1 MDKND
6 ILEFAKM
13 IKGSEHTVFFGG
25 AGVSTESGLKDYRS
39 EDGIYHTAVNYGMS
53 PEEILS
59 HNCFFEN
66 TDLFY
71 RFFRDFFMESAEPNI
86 TQQNSAMDMLRKKN
100 TRTLSELE
108 QIPYQPQVYA
118 IPIEQRKRESKLLA
132 DAVEF
137 QPKLYQMIERLATA
151 EELSDHCTRIQNI
164 EAEYMEKTVREVV
177 TENRKTAAQMQN
189 LVEQAGKNQEQ
200 FILNCSETISK
211 STETLDST
219 IEKLRRKILKIMIA
233 TAVSAVALSLLVCAV
248 FWKLAV

>member
-1 MDKND
+1 M
-6 ILEFAKM
+6 
-13 IKGSEHTVFFGG
+13 
-25 AGVSTESGLKDYRS
+25 
-39 EDGIYHTAVNYGMS
+39 
-53 PEEILS
+53 
-59 HNCFFEN
+59 
-66 TDLFY
+66 
-71 RFFRDFFMESAEPNI
+71 
-86 TQQNSAMDMLRKKN
+86 
-100 TRTLSELE
+100 
-108 QIPYQPQVYA
+108 YA

-137 QPKLYQMIERLATA
+137 QSRLYQMTERLATA

-189 LVEQAGKNQEQ
+189 LIEQAGKNQER
-200 FILNCSETISK
+200 FILNCSETLSK
-211 STETLDST
+211 STETLDGA

>member
-1 MDKND
+1 MNSQ
-6 ILEFAKM
+6 
-13 IKGSEHTVFFGG
+13 SEN
-25 AGVSTESGLKDYRS
+25 S
-39 EDGIYHTAVNYGMS
+39 
-53 PEEILS
+53 
-59 HNCFFEN
+59 
-66 TDLFY
+66 
-71 RFFRDFFMESAEPNI
+71 

-108 QIPYQPQVYA
+108 QIPYLPQVYA

-137 QPKLYQMIERLATA
+137 QPKLYQLIEQLATW
-151 EELSDHCTRIQNI
+151 EELSDHCTKIQNI
-164 EAEYMEKTVREVV
+164 EKDYMENTVREVV
-177 TENRKTAAQMQN
+177 TANKETTDQMQK
-189 LVEQAGKNQEQ
+189 LVEQAGKSQEK
-200 FILNCSETISK
+200 FISNCSKTLSK

>member
-1 MDKND
+1 MNSQ
-6 ILEFAKM
+6 
-13 IKGSEHTVFFGG
+13 SEN
-25 AGVSTESGLKDYRS
+25 S
-39 EDGIYHTAVNYGMS
+39 
-53 PEEILS
+53 
-59 HNCFFEN
+59 
-66 TDLFY
+66 
-71 RFFRDFFMESAEPNI
+71 

-100 TRTLSELE
+100 ARTLSELE

-137 QPKLYQMIERLATA
+137 QSRLYQMTERLATA

-189 LVEQAGKNQEQ
+189 LIEQAGKNQER
-200 FILNCSETISK
+200 FILNCSETLSK
-211 STETLDST
+211 STETLDGA

-233 TAVSAVALSLLVCAV
+233 TAVSAVARRRRWQRRASGSTA
-248 FWKLAV
+248 ASAARRTRR

>member
-1 MDKND
+1 MNSQ
-6 ILEFAKM
+6 
-13 IKGSEHTVFFGG
+13 SEN
-25 AGVSTESGLKDYRS
+25 S
-39 EDGIYHTAVNYGMS
+39 
-53 PEEILS
+53 
-59 HNCFFEN
+59 
-66 TDLFY
+66 
-71 RFFRDFFMESAEPNI
+71 

-100 TRTLSELE
+100 ARTLSELE

-137 QPKLYQMIERLATA
+137 QSRLYQMTERLATA

-164 EAEYMEKTVREVV
+164 EAEYMENTVREVV
-177 TENRKTAAQMQN
+177 TVNKETTAQMQK
-189 LVEQAGKNQEQ
+189 LVEQAGKNQER
-200 FILNCSETISK
+200 FILNCSETLSK
-211 STETLDST
+211 STETLDGA